1 MYYNLLHA
9 MATLEKT
16 LNLRISPEL
25 HRSLALLT
33 KATGRSK
40 SYLAVEALEAYLED
54 QSWQIQDIEAGIAEA
69 QRGEFA
75 TSEEVQSIFSKYG
88 A

>member
-1 MYYNLLHA
+1 

-25 HRSLALLT
+25 HRNLALLT
-33 KATGRSK
+33 RATGRSK
-40 SYLAVEALEAYLED
+40 SYLAVEALERYLEE
-54 QSWQIQDIEAGIAEA
+54 QSWQIKDIETGIEEA

-75 TSEEVQSIFSKYG
+75 SSEEVQSIFSKYG